1 MTKKLD
7 KIKDIIIRFKDLT
20 TIGIANAI
28 ASTIAGIFWLYMA
41 ALLGTEHY
49 GEISYFIAI
58 AGVASSVCFLGAGNT
73 ITVYTSKGE
82 KIHSTLFFICGIS
95 SSITAIILFSI
106 FLNSGVSV
114 YVISYTI
121 FGLVTAEILGQKL
134 YRMYSKYLIMQ
145 KILMVTLS
153 ITLYYLIGPQGVIL
167 GYALSYL
174 LYSIRL
180 YKVFKDTKINFSL
193 IKPRL
198 GFMTNSYML
207 DLSKTFSAYVD
218 KLIIGPIFG
227 FALLGNYQLGI
238 QFLSL
243 LSILPGIVY
252 QYILPHD
259 ASGNANRKLKKLTIF
274 VSVILAV
281 LGILLAPVILPVL
294 FPKFTK
300 AIEVIQIV
308 SLAIIPYTINL
319 TYISKFLGNENSKIV
334 MRGSGIYLLIQITSI
349 FVLGQYFGVY
359 GISAAIVLATSS
371 ESMFLIIINKITDK
385 KLDKNFNL

>member
-1 MTKKLD
+1 MTKKLG

-198 GFMTNSYML
+198 GFMTSSYML

-294 FPKFTK
+294 FPKFIK
-300 AIEVIQIV
+300 AVEVIQIV
-308 SLAIIPYTINL
+308 SLAIIPSTINL

-334 MRGSGIYLLIQITSI
+334 MIGSGIYLLTQITSI
-349 FVLGQYFGVY
+349 FILGQYFGVY

-371 ESMFLIIINKITDK
+371 ESIFLIIINKITDK
-385 KLDKNFNL
+385 KLGKNFSQ